1 MRIEQLQHFLEVAK
15 CNSLSQAA
23 ENLFIGKST
32 LSNSISSLEN
42 EFNKPLFF
50 RTRRGTYLSPFGEE
64 ILPMAQAAVESVE
77 NIYEVCEQEQS
88 KNNHTLHIYSYPI
101 GAISAI
107 IELFKYMSTHFP
119 DANIAVPET
128 QAENVIS
135 DLTGSGHSIGLISAG
150 FLKHSYVQAQA
161 ENHDFICEPVYE
173 DKMFVYV
180 HKNHPF
186 SALKSIALERLL
198 NETVVIFRLFMLPE
212 TNTFYQDFR
221 KLNHCYIVDSYEL
234 LKKSLLYEN
243 MIAIAPSLAFYKS
256 ASLANGTIVRI
267 PLTDCSLRL
276 ITSLVYKKDKT
287 RLSSLEKATVD
298 FLRNF
303 YLNIT
308 SPDE

>member
-64 ILPMAQAAVESVE
+64 ILPMAQAAVQSVE
-77 NIYEVCEQEQS
+77 DIYEISQQELS
-88 KNNHTLHIYSYPI
+88 KGNHTLHIYSYPI

-107 IELFKYMSTHFP
+107 IELFKYMSEHFP
-119 DANIAVPET
+119 EASIAVPET

-135 DLTGSGHSIGLISAG
+135 DLTGSGHSVGLISAG
-150 FLKHSYVQAQA
+150 FLKHTYVQSQA

-173 DKMFVYV
+173 DTMYVYV

-186 SALKSIALERLL
+186 AKFNSIPLERLL

-221 KLNHCYIVDSYEL
+221 KLNHCYTVDSYEL
-234 LKKSLLYEN
+234 LKKSILYEN
-243 MIAIAPSLAFYKS
+243 MIAISPSLAFYNS
-256 ASLANGTIVRI
+256 ASLEAGTIVQI
-267 PLTDCSLRL
+267 PLTGCSLRL
-276 ITSLVYKKDKT
+276 ITSLVYKKDKN
-287 RLSSLEKATVD
+287 RLSPLEGAAVD
-298 FLRNF
+298 FLRDFN
-303 YLNIT
+303 LAIAN
-308 SPDE
+308 E

>member
-42 EFNKPLFF
+42 EFNKPLFM
-50 RTRRGTYLSPFGEE
+50 RTRRGTFLSPFGEE

-77 NIYEVCEQEQS
+77 NIYGISQQDQS
-88 KNNHTLHIYSYPI
+88 INSHMLHIYSHPI

-107 IELFKYMSTHFP
+107 VELFKYMSTHFP
-119 DANIAVPET
+119 EATIAVPET
-128 QAENVIS
+128 QAENVVS
-135 DLTGSGHSIGLISAG
+135 DLTGSGHSVGLISAG
-150 FLKHSYVQAQA
+150 FLKHSYVQTQA

-173 DKMFVYV
+173 DTMYVYV

-186 SALKSIALERLL
+186 ASLKSIPLERLF

-221 KLNHCYIVDSYEL
+221 KLRHCYTVDSYEL
-234 LKKSLLYEN
+234 LKKSVLYEN
-243 MIAIAPSLAFYKS
+243 MIAVSPSLAFYHS
-256 ASLANGTIVRI
+256 TSLEAGTVVQI

-276 ITSLVYKKDKT
+276 ITSLIYKKDKN
-287 RLSSLEKATVD
+287 RLSPLEKAAVD
-298 FLRNF
+298 FLRDF
-303 YLNIT
+303 YLAMAN
-308 SPDE
+308 E